1 MDSAGPRRVSL
12 KAHRPDWKSELR
24 TNCLR
29 RVRKDRTDLL
39 WRIRKQG
46 QLPANDMEKVKSAV
60 RNIIS
65 DEIEKLKQSNEGK
78 EDQEMDVIWEYQGPQ
93 SAKPAEI
100 ESEDILLE
108 MERLLYEDIRE
119 ELIRKRVVPITSVI
133 ISFPLL
139 TDQQS
144 VCSSYWL
151 LLEFSCKN
159 NLINFYL
166 HSSANSMIYFTHWF
180 GNFFVSYLI
189 SCYLLTIAE
198 LEALDEE
205 DAYLAQSVFDHMQ
218 LNDNE
223 AAETAKLWCPVCKQG
238 DLRETHNLIYCTLCK
253 LRLDLGEDKMTLEF
267 LRERLAN
274 AHTDHFDRGCKSAPK
289 FCLQTMFGL
298 TALYIQCEECSTFD
312 IVV

>member
-1 MDSAGPRRVSL
+1 
-12 KAHRPDWKSELR
+12 
-24 TNCLR
+24 
-29 RVRKDRTDLL
+29 LL
-39 WRIRKQG
+39 WKIREQG
-46 QLPANDMEKVKSAV
+46 QLPANDMEKVESAV

-93 SAKPAEI
+93 AAEPAEV

-119 ELIRKRVVPITSVI
+119 EQIRK
-133 ISFPLL
+133 
-139 TDQQS
+139 Q
-144 VCSSYWL
+144 
-151 LLEFSCKN
+151 
-159 NLINFYL
+159 
-166 HSSANSMIYFTHWF
+166 
-180 GNFFVSYLI
+180 
-189 SCYLLTIAE
+189 

-205 DAYLAQSVFDHMQ
+205 DAYLAQTVFDHMQ

-223 AAETAKLWCPVCKQG
+223 AAETAKLWCPVCKRG
-238 DLRETHNLIYCTLCK
+238 DLREAHNLIYCTLCK
-253 LRLDLGEDKMTLEF
+253 LRLDLGEDKMMLEF

>member
-24 TNCLR
+24 ANCLR
-29 RVRKDRTDLL
+29 RVRNDRTDLL
-39 WRIRKQG
+39 WKIRKQG
-46 QLPANDMEKVKSAV
+46 QLPANDMEKVESAV

-78 EDQEMDVIWEYQGPQ
+78 EDQEMDVIWEYQGPH
-93 SAKPAEI
+93 SAKAAEI

-119 ELIRKRVVPITSVI
+119 EQIRK
-133 ISFPLL
+133 
-139 TDQQS
+139 Q
-144 VCSSYWL
+144 
-151 LLEFSCKN
+151 
-159 NLINFYL
+159 
-166 HSSANSMIYFTHWF
+166 
-180 GNFFVSYLI
+180 
-189 SCYLLTIAE
+189 

-223 AAETAKLWCPVCKQG
+223 AAETAKLWCPVCKRG

-274 AHTDHFDRGCKSAPK
+274 AHMDHFDRGCKSVPK

>member
-1 MDSAGPRRVSL
+1 MDSEGPRRVSL

-46 QLPANDMEKVKSAV
+46 QLPANDMEKVETAV

-119 ELIRKRVVPITSVI
+119 ELIRK
-133 ISFPLL
+133 
-139 TDQQS
+139 Q
-144 VCSSYWL
+144 
-151 LLEFSCKN
+151 
-159 NLINFYL
+159 
-166 HSSANSMIYFTHWF
+166 
-180 GNFFVSYLI
+180 
-189 SCYLLTIAE
+189 

-223 AAETAKLWCPVCKQG
+223 AAETAKLWCPVCKRG

-253 LRLDLGEDKMTLEF
+253 LRLDLGEDKVMTLEF